1 MDTEIKSEANIKIAE
16 EMAKFQVE
24 AFSEEDEKLL
34 REMLENGVMYGHK
47 KTKTNPK
54 FKGYIFTNRN
64 NIEIIDLLKTMP
76 AIGAAAQFLK
86 NSIKES
92 KMVLLVGTQPA
103 ARAVI
108 EKIAGNFNFPCVK
121 NRWIGGLITNFKV
134 ISQRLEYFKKTQADI
149 ESGAFEKYTKKERV
163 MINKNIEKMKKIFGG
178 LEKLTKAPEVLFV
191 IDPSLKGH
199 ATAIREAKKAKI
211 PVVAII
217 DSDDNP
223 EAIDFPIPAN
233 DHAKMSIEWVMN
245 KIVDGLQ
252 SVNNGKTEEKS

>member
-1 MDTEIKSEANIKIAE
+1 MKGINTDMEIKSEENIKMAE
-16 EMAKFQVE
+16 ETAKSQVE

-34 REMLENGVMYGHK
+34 REMMGKGVMYSHK

-54 FKGYIFTNRN
+54 FKGYIFANRN

-76 AIGAAAQFLK
+76 AIDAAAQFLK
-86 NSIKES
+86 NSLKEN
-92 KMVLLVGTQPA
+92 KMILLVGTQPA
-103 ARAVI
+103 AQAVI
-108 EKIAGNFNFPCVK
+108 EEMAGNFNFPFVK
-121 NRWIGGLITNFKV
+121 NRWIGGMITNFKV

-163 MINKNIEKMKKIFGG
+163 VINKSIEKMKKIFGG
-178 LEKLTKAPEVLFV
+178 LEKLIRVPEVLFI

-199 ATAIREAKKAKI
+199 AIAVREAKIAKI

-223 EAIDFPIPAN
+223 EEIDFPIPAN
-233 DHAKMSIEWVMN
+233 DHAKMSIEWV
-245 KIVDGLQ
+245 
-252 SVNNGKTEEKS
+252 VNRIKQQLTTNN

>member
-1 MDTEIKSEANIKIAE
+1 MKATNTDTEIKSEANVKMAE
-16 EMAKFQVE
+16 EMAKSQVE

-47 KTKTNPK
+47 KNKTNPK

-76 AIGAAAQFLK
+76 AIDAAAKFLK
-86 NSIKES
+86 NSIKEN
-92 KMVLLVGTQPA
+92 KMILLIGIQPA
-103 ARAVI
+103 AHAVI
-108 EKIAGNFNFPCVK
+108 EEMAKNFNFPFVK

-134 ISQRLEYFKKTQADI
+134 IFQRLEYFKKTQAGI

-163 MINKNIEKMKKIFGG
+163 MINKSIEKMKKIFGG
-178 LEKLTKAPEVLFV
+178 LERLTRVPEVLFV
-191 IDPSLKGH
+191 IDLSLKGH
-199 ATAIREAKKAKI
+199 ATAVREAKKAKI

-223 EAIDFPIPAN
+223 EVIDFPIPAN
-233 DHAKMSIEWVMN
+233 DHAKMSIEWVIN
-245 KIVDGLQ
+245 RVI
-252 SVNNGKTEEKS
+252 EKLKD